1 MNLKTNN
8 IMKKLLL
15 ITALVTVLSCSNENE
30 QQEDC
35 NCDRVVETNYVYFN
49 MVGGGFW
56 AGHFITIND
65 CTGVQRQWNIDQYGM
80 PSLNSCQ

>member
-1 MNLKTNN
+1 
-8 IMKKLLL
+8 MKKLLL
-15 ITALVTVLSCSNENE
+15 ITALVTLLSCSNENE
-30 QQEDC
+30 QQQEDC

-65 CTGVQRQWNIDQYGM
+65 CTGVQRQWSIDQYGM
-80 PSLNSCQ
+80 PSLGSCQ